1 MLDTPEDILLD
12 RRVPAGTPL
21 LESWWWRAL
30 AAGVTVGLVPLLIVL
45 WHFIDAPFGA
55 WMETHWPGLLT
66 GFSILGAPEFWLV
79 GSGVSF
85 LWMAA
90 QRERARAEDA
100 FLLFVTVGA
109 AVLACGFCDAFAE
122 GAVWIVA
129 GGADAWEHLSPNP
142 RAAAI
147 TAAAVWSVAAAP
159 RWRRR
164 IAIAL
169 PLVLAAEV
177 ALGVAFVA
185 DAIAGAWLGALSGLA
200 VPWIRWRGREGWM
213 PRRRWS
219 IGVADRSVSGA
230 DAEQA

>member
-1 MLDTPEDILLD
+1 MIDAPEDILLD
-12 RRVPAGTPL
+12 RRVPTGMPL

-30 AAGVTVGLVPLLIVL
+30 VAGGTIGLIPLLIVL
-45 WHFIDAPFGA
+45 WHFIDVPFGE
-55 WMETHWPGLLT
+55 WMEAHWPGLLT
-66 GFSILGAPEFWLV
+66 GFSIMGAPEFWLV
-79 GSGVSF
+79 GSGVAF

-90 QRERARAEDA
+90 QRARAEEA
-100 FLLFVTVGA
+100 FLLFVTVGV

-122 GAVWIVA
+122 GLVWIVA
-129 GGADAWEHLSPNP
+129 GGANAWEHLSPNP

-169 PLVLAAEV
+169 PLVIAAEV
-177 ALGVAFVA
+177 AVGVACVA
-185 DAIAGAWLGALSGLA
+185 DAIAGAWLGVLSALL